1 MPIFYGSGNS
11 KERKAVSGHA
21 KNEHKTVIWPNFDAE
36 KPKEGGQIYDG
47 EMRLG
52 TLLEQTMQMWSARI
66 TSLAHLAFRR
76 DPCDPY

>member
-36 KPKEGGQIYDG
+36 KPKEGG
-47 EMRLG
+47 
-52 TLLEQTMQMWSARI
+52 
-66 TSLAHLAFRR
+66 
-76 DPCDPY
+76 